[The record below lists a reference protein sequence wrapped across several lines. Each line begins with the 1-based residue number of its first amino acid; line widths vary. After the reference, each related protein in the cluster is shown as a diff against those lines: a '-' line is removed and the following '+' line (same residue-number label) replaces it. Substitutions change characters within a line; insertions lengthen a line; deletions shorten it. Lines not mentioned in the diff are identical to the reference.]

1 MTKRS
6 AEGGFT
12 LIEVMI
18 SLALFALISLAG
30 IALIDAIVRVE
41 ERTSGR
47 LERLGQL
54 QRAMFLLTRD
64 LEQATSGSL
73 EEVDGGIRFERQPAS
88 LYEEGQPILYA
99 LRGNSLVRVVGEGTE
114 QLLIDRVSSSDW
126 SFFFPE
132 QGWLATLPVEPPAAQ
147 PTQAPPL
154 PQAPPERPEAVAVD
168 ILLDE
173 AAPPSGVLR
182 RVVELPAAPPAPPAL
197 LVSPEILRAQ
207 R

>member
-1 MTKRS
+1 MTERS

-30 IALIDAIVRVE
+30 IALIDSIVRVE

-73 EEVDGGIRFERQPAS
+73 EQVDGGIRFERQPAS
-88 LYEEGQPILYA
+88 IYEAGQPISYA
-99 LRGNSLVRVVGEGTE
+99 LRGDSLMRVVGGGTE
-114 QLLIDRVSSSDW
+114 QLLIGGVSSADW

-132 QGWLATLPVEPPAAQ
+132 QGWLGTLPVEPPAAQ
-147 PTQAPPL
+147 APQA
-154 PQAPPERPEAVAVD
+154 PQAPPARPGAVAVD

-182 RVVELPAAPPAPPAL
+182 RVVELPAAPPAPAAPP
-197 LVSPEILRAQ
+197 VSPETIRAQ

>member
-30 IALIDAIVRVE
+30 IALIDAVVRVE
-41 ERTSGR
+41 ERTAGR

-73 EEVDGGIRFERQPAS
+73 EQVDGGIRFERQAAS
-88 LYEEGQPILYA
+88 VYEAGQPISYA
-99 LRGNSLVRVVGEGTE
+99 LRGDSLMRILGEGTE
-114 QLLIDRVSSSDW
+114 QVLINGVSSADW
-126 SFFFPE
+126 TFFFPE
-132 QGWLATLPVEPPAAQ
+132 EGWLDTLPVETTEASPPPQPLQPPEAPAA
-147 PTQAPPL
+147 
-154 PQAPPERPEAVAVD
+154 PEAVAVD

-173 AAPPSGVLR
+173 AVPPSGSLR
-182 RVVELPAAPPAPPAL
+182 RVVELPTAPAPPPAPFAAAL
-197 LVSPEILRAQ
+197 AQ
-207 R
+207 